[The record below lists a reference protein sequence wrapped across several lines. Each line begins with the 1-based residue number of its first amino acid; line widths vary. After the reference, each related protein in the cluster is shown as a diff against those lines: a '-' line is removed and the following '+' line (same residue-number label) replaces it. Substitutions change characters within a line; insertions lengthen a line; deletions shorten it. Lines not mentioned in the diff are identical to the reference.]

1 MNRYRTLDK
10 MAIKGGK
17 PAIFLDKKTHSIGPK
32 EIKAVNKVLKS
43 GELSG
48 FSASSNK
55 EFFGGPEVINLEK
68 SFKKIFKTKYAVA
81 FNSATSAIY
90 AAIMSLKLE
99 PGDEIIT
106 TPYTMPA
113 TATSILQANCI
124 PVFADISLDDFN
136 LDPKSVK
143 QRITKKTKAIILVNL
158 FGQSGRSKELKKIAN
173 KHNLKLIEDNSQSPG
188 AMTPHGPAG
197 TIGDMGIFSFNRHKT
212 VQSGEGGVLI
222 TNSKS
227 LSYYTCLVRNHGES
241 VARAWKIKDLRNII
255 GQNLRMTEMEAT
267 VANEQIKR
275 LKELNKVK
283 ALRVKWI
290 KKELSGF
297 DFLKFPEN
305 KSGYTHVNYFLPI
318 IYDENK
324 INISRKKF
332 CKIVSKE
339 GFTMRSGYREPLYNE
354 PVFKKK
360 ICFGKNNWPFK
371 INGKMTKVKYDKR
384 LFPNTELIQNKR
396 LIIIN
401 ELNHNINKKH
411 ILKLKQIVNEI
422 FQYRKKI

>member
-1 MNRYRTLDK
+1 MNKIRVFKK
-10 MAIKGGK
+10 MAINGGK
-17 PAIFLDKKTHSIGPK
+17 PLIYFKKKTHSIGPK

-55 EFFGGPEVINLEK
+55 EFFGGSEVIKLEN
-68 SFKKIFKTKYAVA
+68 SFKKLFKVKYAVA

-90 AAIMSLKLE
+90 ASIMSLKLE

-143 QRITKKTKAIILVNL
+143 KLINKKTKAIILVNL
-158 FGQSGRSKELKKIAN
+158 FGQSGRSKQLKMLAKKN
-173 KHNLKLIEDNSQSPG
+173 NLKLIEDNSQSPG
-188 AMTPHGPAG
+188 AMTPYGLAG
-197 TIGDMGIFSFNRHKT
+197 TIGDIGIFSFNRHKT
-212 VQSGEGGVLI
+212 IQSGEGGVLI
-222 TNSKS
+222 TNSKRFRYNS
-227 LSYYTCLVRNHGES
+227 CLIRNHGES
-241 VARAWKIKDLRNII
+241 VAKAWKIKDLINII

-275 LKELNKVK
+275 LNELNKIK

-290 KKELSGF
+290 KEVFSGF
-297 DFLKFPEN
+297 NFLKFPKN
-305 KSGYTHVNYFLPI
+305 KKGYTHVNYFLPI
-318 IYDENK
+318 IFDETK
-324 INISRKKF
+324 INISREKF

-339 GFTMRSGYREPLYNE
+339 GFRIIFLGVGGVVDPE
-354 PVFKKK
+354 
-360 ICFGKNNWPFK
+360 
-371 INGKMTKVKYDKR
+371 
-384 LFPNTELIQNKR
+384 EL
-396 LIIIN
+396 
-401 ELNHNINKKH
+401 
-411 ILKLKQIVNEI
+411 
-422 FQYRKKI
+422 